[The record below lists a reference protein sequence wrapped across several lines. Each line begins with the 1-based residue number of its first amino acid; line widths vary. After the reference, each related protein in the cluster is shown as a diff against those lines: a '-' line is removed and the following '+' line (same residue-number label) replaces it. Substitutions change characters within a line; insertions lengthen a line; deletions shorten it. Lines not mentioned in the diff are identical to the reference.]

1 MARPRLPTAVLELRG
16 AFKNH
21 PSRGKDRA
29 DEPKPTTKLGKP
41 PVTFNAGQR
50 KAWLDF
56 ETHGFWL
63 TGADRFMVEVA
74 VKLMAQHRANNIEP
88 KEISILVGTLNKLG
102 FGPAERSKIKAPGAK
117 EDKPEGF
124 AAFK

>member
-1 MARPRLPTAVLELRG
+1 MARPRTPTALLELRG

-21 PSRGKDRA
+21 PSRGRDRSQ
-29 DEPKPTTKLGKP
+29 EPKPTTKLGKP
-41 PVTFNAGQR
+41 PIAFNAGQK

-56 ETHGFWL
+56 ETQGFWL

-124 AAFK
+124 AEFK